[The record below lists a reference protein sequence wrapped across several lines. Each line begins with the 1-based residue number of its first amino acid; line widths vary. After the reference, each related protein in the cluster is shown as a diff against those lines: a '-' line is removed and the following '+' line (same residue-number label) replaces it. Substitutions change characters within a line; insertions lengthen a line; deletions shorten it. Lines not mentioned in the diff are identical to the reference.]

1 MKQEK
6 QRAGFH
12 LLVHSVHL
20 LDDRL
25 RELLAPLGIH
35 AGQARIIH
43 GIHRM
48 GEASQRQLA
57 DQFNVTP
64 ASMSQMT
71 KRLINN
77 GFIKVR
83 PDPSDKRS
91 SLVSLTSEGEMLLNQ
106 IIEVWKKVDDII
118 IDAIGARN
126 AEQLFSQSLKLRD
139 TLGGKAPGTKD
150 VPR

>member
-1 MKQEK
+1 
-6 QRAGFH
+6 
-12 LLVHSVHL
+12 
-20 LDDRL
+20 
-25 RELLAPLGIH
+25 
-35 AGQARIIH
+35 
-43 GIHRM
+43 
-48 GEASQRQLA
+48 
-57 DQFNVTP
+57 
-64 ASMSQMT
+64 MT